1 MFKDLLIVSEVSEDE
16 VHLSD
21 SESPCSSGG
30 TVQRVSRL
38 CLRSGV
44 GFQNVSTVPV
54 FLSLMKISLSCEG
67 KVKKLSLLGLSLT
80 VLTSQQFDEQHHRKS
95 NTFTPHETNIIY
107 CEELWTFN
115 YFQNSL
121 IKFTG
126 IYNAVCNN
134 CPISKTTTKN
144 PQAKRE
150 KFEPWMLYY
159 MYIWVY
165 YTTSSHQKNV
175 WRLCLTQCP
184 SSVANTSFPSLI
196 FPETW
201 LTLSL
206 LPRNGWRK
214 ERRERR
220 SGEREEEKGEKEG
233 EAEREEG
240 ERKK

>member
-1 MFKDLLIVSEVSEDE
+1 MWPYSKLSHNVASVRTFSELFRMFKDLLIVSEVSEDE

-107 CEELWTFN
+107 CEEL
-115 YFQNSL
+115 
-121 IKFTG
+121 
-126 IYNAVCNN
+126 
-134 CPISKTTTKN
+134 
-144 PQAKRE
+144 
-150 KFEPWMLYY
+150 
-159 MYIWVY
+159 
-165 YTTSSHQKNV
+165 
-175 WRLCLTQCP
+175 
-184 SSVANTSFPSLI
+184 
-196 FPETW
+196 
-201 LTLSL
+201 
-206 LPRNGWRK
+206 
-214 ERRERR
+214 
-220 SGEREEEKGEKEG
+220 
-233 EAEREEG
+233 
-240 ERKK
+240 